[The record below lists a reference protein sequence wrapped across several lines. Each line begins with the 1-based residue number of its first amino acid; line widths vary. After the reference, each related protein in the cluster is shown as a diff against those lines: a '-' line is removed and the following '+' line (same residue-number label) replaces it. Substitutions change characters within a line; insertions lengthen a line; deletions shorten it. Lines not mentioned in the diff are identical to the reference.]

1 MTMLFR
7 VLCTQCAIS
16 FWNVPGNGCTGD
28 DSGNYCQVCTINWD
42 RRIYESGL
50 AMLAHSLSTWH
61 ANINEMIM
69 FGAGSLD
76 PLALQRVDKRA
87 AMYVVLVS
95 RGSLLRMLSK
105 EWDRSDTGLVEFR
118 RNLLEDV
125 VTYLA

>member
-1 MTMLFR
+1 MQFLSGTSQVTAVLVMIR
-7 VLCTQCAIS
+7 V
-16 FWNVPGNGCTGD
+16 
-28 DSGNYCQVCTINWD
+28 TIVRYAQLIWD
-42 RRIYESGL
+42 RRIYESRL
-50 AMLAHSLSTWH
+50 AMLAHSLSPWH
-61 ANINEMIM
+61 ANINGMIM

-118 RNLLEDV
+118 RNLLENV
-125 VTYLA
+125 ITYLA